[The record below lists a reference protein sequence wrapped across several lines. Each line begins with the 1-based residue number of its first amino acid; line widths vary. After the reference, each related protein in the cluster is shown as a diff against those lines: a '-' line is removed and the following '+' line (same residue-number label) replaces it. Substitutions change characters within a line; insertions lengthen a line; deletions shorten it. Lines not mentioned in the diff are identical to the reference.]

1 MWFLSLGQEWLLF
14 PKLPHHQKGSRMRRG
29 SVVVY
34 VGAQEE
40 PLREAIVAMDGVC

>member
-1 MWFLSLGQEWLLF
+1 MVSFV
-14 PKLPHHQKGSRMRRG
+14 GSRVASFSEASSSSEGLKDEAR
-29 SVVVY
+29 VLY